1 MSKQTSTVHAPKV
14 GRGLAICLRDVVS
27 EFADGQRVST
37 GKASVVIEIR
47 GGWSIKTKSYIKI
60 EFVQGSR
67 ILIKMNKAAKN
78 KKPEEIVTTLISGD
92 LRVELTTDIVN
103 GNINVPDF
111 GPCQEV
117 VCYLCAGDSLHPT
130 HIPLKNFSHYY
141 QFGLFKQ
148 LEHDKFKQ
156 QMLAMQEH
164 IAYVLPILDAMAE
177 KCHSGTVVQV
187 LVTDEEH
194 GSNKF

>member
-1 MSKQTSTVHAPKV
+1 MSKQTSTVHAPMV

-130 HIPLKNFSHYY
+130 HTCIPLKNFSHYY
-141 QFGLFKQ
+141 RFGDAC
-148 LEHDKFKQ
+148 HDEFKQ

-164 IAYVLPILDAMAE
+164 IAYVLPTLDAMAE

-194 GSNKF
+194 GSNKL

>member
-1 MSKQTSTVHAPKV
+1 MSKQKSTVHAPKV

-37 GKASVVIEIR
+37 GKASVVIEIP
-47 GGWSIKTKSYIKI
+47 GGWSIKTKSYMYIKI

-67 ILIKMNKAAKN
+67 ILIKMNKAAKH
-78 KKPEEIVTTLISGD
+78 KPEEIVTTLISGD

-117 VCYLCAGDSLHPT
+117 VFFVCR
-130 HIPLKNFSHYY
+130 
-141 QFGLFKQ
+141 
-148 LEHDKFKQ
+148 
-156 QMLAMQEH
+156 
-164 IAYVLPILDAMAE
+164 
-177 KCHSGTVVQV
+177 
-187 LVTDEEH
+187 
-194 GSNKF
+194 